1 MPRFHIMLHEL
12 VEETKE
18 TGESA
23 IFNKNNQDSILK
35 KNYLVF
41 YFCYGVDEYVTV
53 ISSYTYPF
61 DILDKYL
68 FELLH
73 NTVSKNVE
81 NIEYMVVLTSNREN
95 ANET

>member
-1 MPRFHIMLHEL
+1 MSPQVQSIITHFCFSNIR
-12 VEETKE
+12 
-18 TGESA
+18 ESA
-23 IFNKNNQDSILK
+23 IFNKNDQDNLFK

-41 YFCYGVDEYVTV
+41 YFCYSEVEYVTV

-81 NIEYMVVLTSNREN
+81 NIEYMVVLTNTN
-95 ANET
+95 GD